1 MELLNA
7 EEREKQWYA
16 DKQAEAQKLD
26 AEVSGL
32 ASLILSISR
41 IQYIGG
47 EEEECRECINV
58 LKKLAGNAQQSL
70 FDPLVATV
78 RQLFSPYTA
87 DVMQYITEHCTEYPY
102 SRGYARRPF
111 RSANPELHLFTV
123 LSKMGSLILMDRE
136 GLLLS
141 AYMQSAENPESGSD
155 YSRKHRINL
164 VLSDVIAYELDRKD
178 GDMLEQIRTIVYGDN
193 QGALLSHEIIKGV
206 FMSHRQEA
214 VAMMGELLIAARLQE
229 GLRQSL
235 VERMDEGTL
244 ANNLYMLQIIIEN
257 DFIRYSSVVRA
268 LGVWTGMGLEAQNQ
282 RVAKALIEDAYQ
294 ALQDAGLREQWLSD
308 VNANR
313 VYISLWATAA
323 HEEANLYDKIKTL
336 MATGQ
341 VYQKIIAL
349 YLLANSQETELR
361 LRLARE
367 NLHEQDNELQYW
379 VLLNYCYGYNRLWR
393 PEKDEPKISLIRSP
407 QLEDKEERRKDFELL
422 KAMVLNPSRRELTGP
437 SKVLD
442 FIQVNYTSAFPVY
455 KMLYLIAYDMDND
468 WIDGLIELKDQLS
481 SDLRG
486 ELLSCFMDHPLSEVQ
501 REFLFASLSDKSM
514 KNRELALNEASG
526 LTLTPQELLQAE
538 GLLKLKTGSLR
549 QSVTLLLLSQPD
561 SSLQESVSRLLQE
574 KNSLQR
580 LAGLEI
586 ATVLFEDEQRSAL
599 AQQVKPLVEAM
610 DRPSAKER
618 ELLAKLERRNEYTA
632 ANGFGLFNPAE
643 TEEWL
648 TQGPQPGDFKWD
660 EVFGSSLEDI
670 ERFLQGLDQLI
681 HEHRDTEYEHE
692 DYSDRKETLLLGTM
706 LKPLKWNSLWD
717 QEDKENTSQLEQYPL
732 HEVWSAYL
740 KERGW
745 DAAGLLELHFYL
757 QLEDLNKTLNDYHGF
772 YSSEMDYNELR
783 KHKLLEGWRGEFAA
797 SVYPLQRIS
806 EVDRLLGKLKYGQH
820 VDTLIR
826 AFYADSAKKEGF
838 RLVNRALNAL
848 LAAMPEEK
856 MATEAPLLNVLAE
869 PWLMM
874 IRGRVADQEDFKT
887 MFRTLYTFDKMTP
900 PAQNWWN
907 VKLSLDDYLRAF
919 EAEWIGENELY
930 KELLASEGSKQ
941 HMQNLTSSHRNL
953 AWIEDSLSITS
964 LRSRLIDR
972 LMEIELA
979 RGDLPTEVTPLVMG
993 LQRISGMEYFIR
1005 ILTGLDKE
1013 TFVRGYIY
1021 GYGRSI
1027 TKKETFSHLL
1037 KNCHPREGEDAAMLG
1052 KMVKESG
1059 ISEKRL
1065 LEAAMYAPQWLELV
1079 AEHLGWEGLRSAAWY
1094 FHAHINESFSA
1105 EKETVV
1111 AHYSPITAQD
1121 FNDGAFDGNWF
1132 LSAYNTL
1139 GEKRFALLYDCAK
1152 YISAG
1157 SNHRRSQ
1164 LFADAALGKLN
1175 LADMKASVTGKRNK
1189 DHLLSYSLIPLG
1201 KDREQDVRERYEL
1214 IQRFLAESKTFG
1226 AQRRASEGLAARIAL
1241 GNLARTAGYADVTR
1255 LMWDIEAR
1263 KLDELGSYFEAH
1275 MLDEDTSVRLA
1286 IDDQGQ
1292 SELEVISKGKQL
1304 KSVPTR
1310 FKKHEYIEA
1319 LKETRSELTGQYRR
1333 ARVELERSME
1343 AGSSF
1348 TLQEISSLSRNPVLA
1363 PLLRTLVLRSG
1374 TALGYFKPEAG
1385 TLAAPSGEEAVIAP
1399 DAELYIAHPL
1409 DLYTSGQWSEYQRDL
1424 FDRQLRQPF
1433 KQVFREL
1440 YLPNADELASAT
1452 VSQRYAGHQVQPRKT
1467 VALLRERQWTV
1478 SYEEG
1483 LQKVY
1488 YGANLIV
1495 RLYAMADWFSPAD
1508 TEAPA
1513 LESVEF
1519 IDRKTYKNVP
1529 LAQVP
1534 PLIFSEVMRDVD
1546 LVVSVAHVGGVDP
1559 EASLTTVEM
1568 RRVIVNESLRLLKIE
1583 NVRLEG
1589 NYARID
1595 GKLGEYAVHL
1605 GSGQVYKQAS
1615 GALHII
1621 PVHSQHRGR
1630 LFLPFLDEDPRTA
1643 EILSKVVLLAED
1655 TKIKDP
1661 SILSQLRG

>member
-1 MELLNA
+1 MNA

-16 DKQAEAQKLD
+16 ELQAKAQKMD
-26 AEVSGL
+26 AETSGL
-32 ASLILSISR
+32 ASLIIRISK

-47 EEEECRECINV
+47 EEEECRECLNV
-58 LKKLAGNAQQSL
+58 LKKLAGDAQQSL
-70 FDPLVATV
+70 FEPLVRAV
-78 RQLFSPYTA
+78 RKLFSPYTA
-87 DVMQYITEHCTEYPY
+87 DVMQYIVEHCTEYPY
-102 SRGYARRPF
+102 SKGYARRPF
-111 RSANPELHLFTV
+111 RSGNPELHVTTI

-136 GLLLS
+136 GLPLS
-141 AYMQSAENPESGSD
+141 SYMQNVEVLGAD
-155 YSRKHRINL
+155 YSRKHRISL
-164 VLSDVIAYELDRKD
+164 VLSDAIAYELDRPD
-178 GDMLEQIRTIVYGDN
+178 GDMLEIIRDIVYGDN
-193 QGALLSHEIIKGV
+193 QGALLSYEIIKGV

-214 VAMMGELLIAARLQE
+214 AAMMGELLIAARLQE

-244 ANNLYMLQIIIEN
+244 ANNLYMLQVIIEN

-282 RVAKALIEDAYQ
+282 RVAKGLIEDAYQ
-294 ALQDAGLREQWLSD
+294 ALQDEKLREQWLSEA
-308 VNANR
+308 NANR
-313 VYISLWATAA
+313 VYISLWATAV
-323 HEEANLYDKIKTL
+323 HEEAGLYERIKEL

-341 VYQKIIAL
+341 IYQKIIAQ
-349 YLLANSQETELR
+349 YLLANSQEKELR
-361 LRLARE
+361 LQLARE
-367 NLHEQDNELQYW
+367 NLQEQDNELQFW

-393 PEKDEPKISLIRSP
+393 PEKNEPKISLDRSP
-407 QLEDKEERRKDFELL
+407 QLEDKEERRRDFALL
-422 KAMVLNPSRRELTGP
+422 KAMLLNPSRREIAGP
-437 SKVLD
+437 SKVLE
-442 FIQVNYTSAFPVY
+442 FIQVNYTSDLPVR
-455 KMLYLIAYDMDND
+455 KMLYLIAYDMDKD
-468 WIDGLIELKDQLS
+468 WINEVIELKDQLS
-481 SDLRG
+481 SDLRS
-486 ELLSCFMDHPLSEVQ
+486 ELLSCFLEHPLREAQ

-514 KNRELALNEASG
+514 KNRELALSEAME
-526 LTLTPQELLQAE
+526 LTLTPQELLLAE

-561 SSLQESVSRLLQE
+561 SSLQESVARLLQE

-580 LAGLEI
+580 LAGLEM
-586 ATVLFEDEQRSAL
+586 ATVLFEDEQRNAIVE
-599 AQQVKPLVEAM
+599 QVKPLIEAM
-610 DRPSAKER
+610 DSPSAKER

-632 ANGFGLFNPAE
+632 ANGFSLFNPAE

-648 TQGPQPGDFKWD
+648 TQGPQPGDFTWD
-660 EVFGSSLEDI
+660 EVFGSSLEEI
-670 ERFLQGLDQLI
+670 EAFLQGLDQLI

-692 DYSDRKETLLLGTM
+692 DYSDRKETLLLGTV
-706 LKPLKWNSLWD
+706 LQPLKWNSLWE
-717 QEDKENTSQLEQYPL
+717 QEENASQLEQYPL

-740 KERGW
+740 KEQGW
-745 DAAGLLELHFYL
+745 DAMRLLELHFYL

-772 YSSEMDYNELR
+772 YSNNMDYNELR
-783 KHKLLEGWRGEFAA
+783 KHKLLDGWRGEFAA

-806 EVDRLLGKLKYGQH
+806 EVDRLLKKLKYGQH

-826 AFYADSAKKEGF
+826 AFFADSAKKEVF
-838 RLVNRALNAL
+838 RIVDRALNAL
-848 LAAMPEEK
+848 LAAMPEER
-856 MATEAPLLNVLAE
+856 MASEAPLLNVLAE
-869 PWLMM
+869 PWLLM
-874 IRGRVADQEDFKT
+874 IRGRVADQEDFKE
-887 MFRTLYTFDKMTP
+887 MFRTLYTFDKITP

-907 VKLSLDDYLRAF
+907 GKLSLDDYLRAF
-919 EAEWIGENELY
+919 EADWIGENELY
-930 KELLASEGSKQ
+930 KELLTGQSNVQ
-941 HMQNLTSSHRNL
+941 HMQNLTSTHRNT
-953 AWIEDSLSITS
+953 AWIEDSVKITA

-993 LQRISGMEYFIR
+993 LQRIEGMEYFIR
-1005 ILTGLDKE
+1005 ILDGLDKE

-1037 KNCHPREGEDAAMLG
+1037 KNCHPREGEDTAMLG
-1052 KMVKESG
+1052 KMLKEG
-1059 ISEKRL
+1059 DISEKRL

-1111 AHYSPITAQD
+1111 AHYSPITPQD

-1139 GEKRFALLYDCAK
+1139 GERRFALLYDCAK

-1164 LFADAALGKLN
+1164 LFADAALGKLK
-1175 LADMKASVTGKRNK
+1175 LTDMKTSVTEKRNK

-1201 KDREQDVRERYEL
+1201 EDRDQDVRERYEL
-1214 IQRFLAESKTFG
+1214 IQRFLAESKAFG

-1263 KLDELGSYFEAH
+1263 KLDELGAYFERH
-1275 MLDEDTSVRLA
+1275 MLDEDTSVRLV

-1319 LKETRSELTGQYRR
+1319 LRETRSELTGQYRR

-1348 TLQEISSLSRNPVLA
+1348 TLQEISSLSCNPVLA

-1374 TALGYFKPEAG
+1374 TALGYFKPDAG

-1409 DLYTSGQWSEYQRDL
+1409 DLYNSGQWSAYQKDL
-1424 FDRQLRQPF
+1424 FDRQIRQPF

-1488 YGANLIV
+1488 YAANLIV

-1529 LAQVP
+1529 LDQVP

-1568 RRVIVNESLRLLKIE
+1568 RRVIVNESLRLLKIG
-1583 NVRLEG
+1583 NVRLDG

-1643 EILSKVVLLAED
+1643 EILSKVMLLAED

>member
-1 MELLNA
+1 MGLLNA

-16 DKQAEAQKLD
+16 EKQAKAQQLD
-26 AEVSGL
+26 AGVSGL
-32 ASLILSISR
+32 ASLIISISR

-47 EEEECRECINV
+47 EEEECRECIDV
-58 LKKLAGNAQQSL
+58 LKKLAGKAQQSL
-70 FDPLVATV
+70 FEPLVATV

-87 DVMQYITEHCTEYPY
+87 EVMQYITEHCTEYPY
-102 SRGYARRPF
+102 SEGYARRPF
-111 RSANPELHLFTV
+111 RSANPQLHVFTV

-136 GLLLS
+136 GLPLS
-141 AYMQSAENPESGSD
+141 SYLQNVEVLGAD
-155 YSRKHRINL
+155 YSRRHRISL
-164 VLSDVIAYELDRKD
+164 VLSDIIAYELDRPD

-193 QGALLSHEIIKGV
+193 QGALLSYEIIKGV

-229 GLRQSL
+229 GVRQSL
-235 VERMDEGTL
+235 VEQMDEGTL
-244 ANNLYMLQIIIEN
+244 ANNLYMLQIIIDN
-257 DFIRYSSVVRA
+257 DYIRYSSVVRA

-294 ALQDAGLREQWLSD
+294 ALQDKGLREQWLTD
-308 VNANR
+308 ANANR
-313 VYISLWATAA
+313 VYISLWATAVY
-323 HEEANLYDKIKTL
+323 EEAELYEKIKLL

-341 VYQKIIAL
+341 VYQKIIAQ

-367 NLHEQDNELQYW
+367 HLHEQDNELQYW

-393 PEKDEPKISLIRSP
+393 PEKDEPKIGLIRSP

-422 KAMVLNPSRRELTGP
+422 KAMLLSPSRREIAGP

-442 FIQVNYTSAFPVY
+442 FVQVNYTSDLPVY
-455 KMLYLIAYDMDND
+455 KMLYLIAYDMDKE

-481 SDLRG
+481 STLRS
-486 ELLSCFMDHPLSEVQ
+486 ELLSCFMDHPLSEAQ

-514 KNRELALNEASG
+514 KNRELALNEASE

-538 GLLKLKTGSLR
+538 GLLKLKTGTLR

-561 SSLQESVSRLLQE
+561 ASLQESVTRLLQE

-580 LAGLEI
+580 LAGLEM

-599 AQQVKPLVEAM
+599 ARQVKPLIEAM
-610 DRPSAKER
+610 DSPSAKER

-632 ANGFGLFNPAE
+632 ANGFGLFDPAG

-660 EVFGSSLEDI
+660 EVFGSSLEEI
-670 ERFLQGLDQLI
+670 EAFLQGLDELI

-692 DYSDRKETLLLGTM
+692 DYSDRKETLLLGTV

-740 KERGW
+740 QGQNRDAER
-745 DAAGLLELHFYL
+745 LLELHFYL

-772 YSSEMDYNELR
+772 YSSDMDYNELR

-797 SVYPLQRIS
+797 SVYPLQRIR
-806 EVDRLLGKLKYGQH
+806 EVDRLLDKLKYGQH

-826 AFYADSAKKEGF
+826 AFYADSPKKEGF
-838 RLVNRALNAL
+838 RIVNRALNAL
-848 LAAMPEEK
+848 LAAMPEDR
-856 MATEAPLLNVLAE
+856 MASEVPLLNVLAE
-869 PWLMM
+869 PWLLM
-874 IRGRVADQEDFKT
+874 IRGRVADQEDYKE
-887 MFRTLYTFDKMTP
+887 MFRTLYTFDKITP

-907 VKLSLDDYLRAF
+907 GKLSLDDYLRAF
-919 EAEWIGENELY
+919 EADWIGENELY
-930 KELLASEGSKQ
+930 KELLTGQSNLQ
-941 HMQNLTSSHRNL
+941 HMQNLTSPHRHL
-953 AWIEDSLSITS
+953 AWIEDSAKITA

-993 LQRISGMEYFIR
+993 LQHIEGMDYFIR
-1005 ILTGLDKE
+1005 ILDGLDKE

-1037 KNCHPREGEDAAMLG
+1037 KNCHPREGEDTAVLG
-1052 KMVKESG
+1052 KMLTGSG

-1079 AEHLGWEGLRSAAWY
+1079 AEYLGWEGLRSAAWY

-1111 AHYSPITAQD
+1111 AHYSPITPQD

-1164 LFADAALGKLN
+1164 LFADAALGKLK
-1175 LADMKASVTGKRNK
+1175 LTDMKTSVIEKRNK

-1263 KLDELGSYFEAH
+1263 KLDELGAYFEPH
-1275 MLDEDTSVRLA
+1275 MLDEDTSVRLV

-1310 FKKHEYIEA
+1310 FKKHEYVEA

-1348 TLQEISSLSRNPVLA
+1348 TLQEIRSLSRNPVLA

-1374 TALGYFKPEAG
+1374 TALGYFKPDAG
-1385 TLAAPSGEEAVIAP
+1385 TLAAPSGEEAVIA
-1399 DAELYIAHPL
+1399 AEGELLYIAHPL
-1409 DLYTSGQWSEYQRDL
+1409 DLYNSGQWSAYQKDL
-1424 FDRQLRQPF
+1424 FDRQIRQPF

-1440 YLPNADELASAT
+1440 YLPNADELASGT

-1488 YGANLIV
+1488 YAANLIV

-1508 TEAPA
+1508 TEAPT

-1519 IDRKTYKNVP
+1519 FDRKTYKNVP
-1529 LAQVP
+1529 LDQVP

-1568 RRVIVNESLRLLKIE
+1568 RRVIVNESLRLLKIG
-1583 NVRLEG
+1583 NVRLDG

-1643 EILSKVVLLAED
+1643 EILSKIVLLAED